1 MAKSTKTPKARQ
13 KDDTLLE
20 AAGHGVI
27 VMAQNGAVIR
37 YDPSGLVMRLSD
49 KVIADIALRL
59 PQAAGAQVSAADSHG
74 QGRTDASPDLAD
86 LLDGVDAWD
95 IAQSGDWVSFTARLA
110 GHQGNRRFRRHLT
123 GGAIL
128 ADAAGAV
135 YGILGLGGARATT
148 ALPRVADFPHHILAP
163 EDDIGA
169 VGHAGIEPAKATDK
183 LGLLREMTHEALCA
197 EALLHWQFE
206 KFEPL
211 RLFVTRV
218 ETDQS
223 SSAAALADGLALANL
238 LQAARNIK
246 AAAQTMGKPAK
257 ILAVHLDFAMEMIGG
272 TPTEYRDGMLRV
284 MAQIEQGFAAAGL
297 DHPIF
302 VARFDTGSAAIHNSP
317 AIEGQWE
324 LGWNHAAH
332 RFIQYAPS
340 YMFALNAHDRPT
352 EAAQVE
358 MAEMSAAAIS
368 AGEAWL
374 CPRLYLAERSQKHPN
389 LIRVTAR
396 ADGALDID
404 PDDPFGAGKLAGF
417 SLINVENGAR
427 IKSVRID
434 KADPQAILI
443 DCDKRPEGAGLR
455 LAYAAGQP
463 NCGSLRDRWRLTSRT
478 GRVLARYALP
488 ALLPITDGGQ
498 ND

>member
-1 MAKSTKTPKARQ
+1 MAKSTKRHGHGKALME
-13 KDDTLLE
+13 T
-20 AAGHGVI
+20 AGHGVI

-59 PQAAGAQVSAADSHG
+59 PQTGFAAATLADDSPS
-74 QGRTDASPDLAD
+74 RKPRDTPDLAAA
-86 LLDGVDAWD
+86 LEGVDAWD
-95 IAQSGDWVSFTARLA
+95 VAQTGDWLTFTARLA
-110 GHQGNRRFRRHLT
+110 GQQGNRRFRRHLS

-128 ADAAGAV
+128 ADAAGPV
-135 YGILGLGGARATT
+135 YGILGLGGARAAT
-148 ALPRVADFPHHILAP
+148 ALPRIAEFPHHILAP

-169 VGHAGIEPAKATDK
+169 VGHAGIEAAKATDH

-197 EALLHWQFE
+197 ETLLHWQYE

-218 ETDQS
+218 ETDTS
-223 SSAAALADGLALANL
+223 SSAEALAQGIALDNL

-246 AAAQTMGKPAK
+246 AAAETMGKPAK
-257 ILAVHLDFAMEMIGG
+257 ILAVHLDFAMEAIGG
-272 TPTEYRDGMLRV
+272 SPAEYRDGMLQV
-284 MAQIEQGFAAAGL
+284 MSAIEDGFHAAGL
-297 DHPIF
+297 DHPLF
-302 VARFDTGSAAIHNSP
+302 LARFDTGSAALADSP

-324 LGWNHAAH
+324 LGWNHGAH
-332 RFIQYAPS
+332 RFVQSAPN
-340 YMFALNAHDRPT
+340 YMFARNSHDRPT
-352 EAAQVE
+352 PEAQVE

-368 AGEAWL
+368 AGTTWL
-374 CPRLYLAERSQKHPN
+374 CPRLHLAERSMKKPN
-389 LIRVTAR
+389 VIRVTAR
-396 ADGALDID
+396 ADSALEID
-404 PDDPFGAGKLAGF
+404 RDDPFGAGAMAGF
-417 SLINVENGAR
+417 SLQGAENGAQ

-434 KADPQAILI
+434 KDDPQLILVE
-443 DCDKRPEGAGLR
+443 CDKHPVGEKLR
-455 LAYAAGQP
+455 LCYAVGVHNAGA
-463 NCGSLRDRWRLTSRT
+463 LRDGWRLASRT

>member
-1 MAKSTKTPKARQ
+1 MAKSTKRQGHGKALME
-13 KDDTLLE
+13 T
-20 AAGHGVI
+20 AGHGVI
-27 VMAQNGAVIR
+27 VVAQNGAVIR

-59 PQAAGAQVSAADSHG
+59 PQASVAAAAAADAPRAR
-74 QGRTDASPDLAD
+74 QPQDSPDLAV
-86 LLDGVDAWD
+86 LLKGVDAWD
-95 IAQSGDWVSFTARLA
+95 ISQTGDWVTFTARLA
-110 GHQGNRRFRRHLT
+110 GQQGNRRFRRHLNA
-123 GGAIL
+123 GAIL
-128 ADAAGAV
+128 ADAAGPV
-135 YGILGLGGARATT
+135 YGILGLGGPRAAT
-148 ALPRVADFPHHILAP
+148 ASPRTSDFPHHILAP

-169 VGHAGIEPAKATDK
+169 VGHAGIEPAKATDH

-223 SSAAALADGLALANL
+223 SSAAALADGVALANL

-246 AAAQTMGKPAK
+246 AAADTMGKPAK
-257 ILAVHLDFAMEMIGG
+257 ILAVQLDFAMEVIGG
-272 TPTEYRDGMLRV
+272 SPTDYRDGMLRV
-284 MAQIEQGFAAAGL
+284 MSAIEDGFHSIGL
-297 DHPIF
+297 DHPLF
-302 VARFDTGSAAIHNSP
+302 LARFDTGSAALADSP

-324 LGWNHAAH
+324 LGWNHGAH
-332 RFIQYAPS
+332 RFVQSAPS

-352 EAAQVE
+352 EAALME

-374 CPRLYLAERSQKHPN
+374 CPRLHLAERSQKSPH

-396 ADGALDID
+396 ADSDLEID
-404 PDDPFGAGKLAGF
+404 PDDPFGAGKMAGF
-417 SLINVENGAR
+417 SLQGVENGAR
-427 IKSVRID
+427 IKSVQID
-434 KADPQAILI
+434 KDDPQMILI
-443 DCDKRPEGAGLR
+443 ECDKRPVGEKLR
-455 LAYAAGQP
+455 LCYAVGVHHAGA
-463 NCGSLRDRWRLTSRT
+463 LRDGWRLPSRS